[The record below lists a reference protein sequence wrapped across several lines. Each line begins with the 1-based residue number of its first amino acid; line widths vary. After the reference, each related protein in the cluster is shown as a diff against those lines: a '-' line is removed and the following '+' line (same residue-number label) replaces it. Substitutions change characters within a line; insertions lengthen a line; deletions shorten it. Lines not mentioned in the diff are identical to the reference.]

1 MTTLAIVSLISMLGW
16 LALMVANYRS
26 YDVPHGKMLRQIAIW
41 VGLFALIGLLFK
53 AIGIGG

>member
-26 YDVPHGKMLRQIAIW
+26 FNVPQGKVLRQIAIW
-41 VGLFALIGLLFK
+41 VGLFALIAIVFK
-53 AIGIGG
+53 SLGFG